1 MSEPFSPIFF
11 NPQNCSLPFLEQS
24 LTLSEEGQAK
34 KIFDHFKENIEKPL
48 SQHTLIL
55 GPPGTGKS
63 HLVCFLQKKIKENYP
78 SIQIF
83 QIDGEKSGITNL
95 KDFVHTLLSKERLLS
110 HGDFNDIPKNEA
122 ISEWAIKVFRNTF
135 PQKKIVIIIENISE
149 LLQSFEKSNITSLI
163 TFFQDY
169 PEGLSVLATSR
180 PSFQLDQNFQ
190 NLFKIFSLSTLNRKG
205 SFEYLLSLAK
215 LKKDKELFTAL
226 KEKKFKPH
234 LQTIYDLTSGNQRLL
249 TILSDYLSL
258 DAFHNLALPFISM
271 IDRVL
276 FLFYQRQFDRLS
288 PQQNKLLKA
297 IAHHGGKALT
307 VNEIALFTNLPSTTV
322 SRQLYDLLQQG
333 LVSRNQVGR
342 ESFYEIN
349 EPLARFI
356 INMKEGHG
364 LEDFTSTIQFL
375 KYWHFFQ
382 EFSQEEEK
390 FDFTLTYQHIF
401 PEEELFQEGLL
412 IKEEVLP
419 ALLQR
424 LEAKELLQKGLEF
437 LKKKNFLLAYEEFK
451 KIAAQHSSDV
461 TVWIALAV
469 TLQVSEKT
477 EKSLAA
483 YDQLLNRFGGS
494 NAPDVQ
500 EMIAETLVNK
510 GNLLHKLKRPEE
522 AIGIYDQ
529 ILNHFSENQ
538 SLQIQ
543 RQILET
549 LFNKGKLLEQKKH
562 YEEAVKVFNL
572 ILQKVNHN
580 QQVEEQNITFQALL
594 QKGRI
599 FRKLHNYDMALDALD
614 ALEELT
620 KGYQKN
626 SDFGSQKLNA
636 QALILRAD
644 IYREF
649 GRPEK
654 AIIFYQKIIDLFR
667 GKITEPQICYL
678 TTKALFCQGQI
689 FSLLNQKEKA
699 LNSFEQ
705 AVEYLSE
712 CTDSNGQNL
721 LCKALREKVKILIS
735 MGEYQKSLDIFDT
748 LLRMD
753 LNDQEALKGKIFSLL
768 QLKKEK
774 EALDYLEKLLSII
787 PSPHETRI
795 IIAQYLITHYFQ
807 DEEKLNQIISSF
819 KTDHNSLAAG
829 LIGLLVKVILQQQK
843 PGDIK
848 ALKTSFEQLPD
859 AKFTLDIIEKI
870 VNYLNGET
878 RALLRIPKEI
888 RQLIPKSE

>member
-1 MSEPFSPIFF
+1 
-11 NPQNCSLPFLEQS
+11 
-24 LTLSEEGQAK
+24 
-34 KIFDHFKENIEKPL
+34 
-48 SQHTLIL
+48 
-55 GPPGTGKS
+55 
-63 HLVCFLQKKIKENYP
+63 
-78 SIQIF
+78 
-83 QIDGEKSGITNL
+83 
-95 KDFVHTLLSKERLLS
+95 
-110 HGDFNDIPKNEA
+110 
-122 ISEWAIKVFRNTF
+122 
-135 PQKKIVIIIENISE
+135 
-149 LLQSFEKSNITSLI
+149 
-163 TFFQDY
+163 
-169 PEGLSVLATSR
+169 
-180 PSFQLDQNFQ
+180 
-190 NLFKIFSLSTLNRKG
+190 
-205 SFEYLLSLAK
+205 
-215 LKKDKELFTAL
+215 
-226 KEKKFKPH
+226 
-234 LQTIYDLTSGNQRLL
+234 
-249 TILSDYLSL
+249 
-258 DAFHNLALPFISM
+258 
-271 IDRVL
+271 
-276 FLFYQRQFDRLS
+276 
-288 PQQNKLLKA
+288 
-297 IAHHGGKALT
+297 
-307 VNEIALFTNLPSTTV
+307 
-322 SRQLYDLLQQG
+322 
-333 LVSRNQVGR
+333 
-342 ESFYEIN
+342 
-349 EPLARFI
+349 
-356 INMKEGHG
+356 MKEGHG

-451 KIAAQHSSDV
+451 KIVAQHSSDV

-644 IYREF
+644 IYREL

-667 GKITEPQICYL
+667 GKITESQICYL
-678 TTKALFCQGQI
+678 ATKALFCQGQI

-807 DEEKLNQIISSF
+807 DQEKLNQIISSF
-819 KTDHNSLAAG
+819 KTDHNSLTAG
-829 LIGLLVKVILQQQK
+829 LIGLLVKVILQQQE

-848 ALKTSFEQLPD
+848 ALKTSFEQQLPV
-859 AKFTLDIIEKI
+859 AKFTLDIIERI
-870 VNYLNGET
+870 MNYLNGET